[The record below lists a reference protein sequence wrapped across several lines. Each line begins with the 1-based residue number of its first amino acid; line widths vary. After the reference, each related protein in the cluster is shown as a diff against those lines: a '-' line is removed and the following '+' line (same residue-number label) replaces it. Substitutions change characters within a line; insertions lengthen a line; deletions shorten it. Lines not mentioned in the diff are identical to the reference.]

1 MFLQNSKPFLS
12 FPKIVFRIQMLFFE
26 DFTTF
31 TVQNMIPVSK
41 NVLYMIFERSKYLN
55 ELIAGRGNGLVKI
68 ITGVRR
74 CGKSF
79 LLFNIWHKWLQ
90 NHGIKE
96 DHIIEIQLDDFRN
109 RHLRKP
115 DVLLNYIDSKIVD
128 DVNYYIVLD
137 EVQLV
142 EDFVEI
148 ILSLTHMKNVDVY
161 VSGSNSRFLS
171 SDVVTE
177 FRGRGDEIR
186 VRPLTFDEYFKGVGG
201 DIRKAWLDYYTFGGL
216 PQVALLETEEKK
228 VDYLRRLYET
238 TYLCDVIERN
248 HLRNP
253 EGMKELVRILASNI
267 GSSTNP
273 TRIAN
278 TFQSSQGVAIKRD
291 TIKQYIEYLKDS
303 FLIEEALRY
312 DVKGRKY
319 IGTETKYYFAD
330 IGIRAAILNYRQQE
344 ETHIMENIIYN
355 ELRCRSYNVDVGM
368 VELGGKDNSGKF
380 VRKQLEV
387 DFIVNRPPYRVYIQ
401 SAFHM
406 PTQEKEI
413 QERRSLLAINDHFRK
428 IVIVGD
434 DIHRKEDEFG
444 VLTVGLLDFL
454 TDPKLLEQG

>member
-31 TVQNMIPVSK
+31 TVRNMIPVSK

-55 ELIAGRGNGLVKI
+55 ELIAGRRNGLVKI

-387 DFIVNRPPYRVYIQ
+387 DFVVNRPPYRVYIQ